1 MGLLGNE
8 MGPPG
13 LFNHYFS
20 SFYMVFGGLKI
31 RGPNSNGGR
40 PVCPLLCAA
49 LPTLHRFPSLRHK
62 RTAALLGADK
72 YGPAP
77 QPAPPRPAS
86 R

>member
-31 RGPNSNGGR
+31 RGPNANGGEAR
-40 PVCPLLCAA
+40 VPSPVCGLADTTPLP
-49 LPTLHRFPSLRHK
+49 LP
-62 RTAALLGADK
+62 
-72 YGPAP
+72 
-77 QPAPPRPAS
+77 PP
-86 R
+86 